1 MIQDGRSEIQEGI
14 KGTEKRKCVC
24 KSVYIFPLQNIS
36 NNVNS
41 KWIKDL
47 NVKSKAIMFSEVNI
61 QEYFHDYK
69 IKNFFKAQYS
79 LTIKKNI
86 TKLDY
91 IKIKFFKTSLYLKAL

>member
-1 MIQDGRSEIQEGI
+1 
-14 KGTEKRKCVC
+14 
-24 KSVYIFPLQNIS
+24 
-36 NNVNS
+36 
-41 KWIKDL
+41 
-47 NVKSKAIMFSEVNI
+47 MFSEVNI

-91 IKIKFFKTSLYLKAL
+91 IKIKFFKTSLYLKALQRGNNTQRGNMPQTA